1 MARSTPKKKK
11 IGKAITPKDQAKAHK
26 KLMNS
31 KYRKTVIV
39 RKDPTSPAKK
49 KAKKGKKKSISLAK
63 RFGNKKGAP
72 GYIPISPAPKN
83 KKKIKKKPA
92 VKKKKRPF

>member
-1 MARSTPKKKK
+1 MGRSTPKKKK
-11 IGKAITPKDQAKAHK
+11 IGKAITPKNQAKAHK
-26 KLMNS
+26 KIMNS
-31 KYRKTVIV
+31 KRKY
-39 RKDPTSPAKK
+39 P
-49 KAKKGKKKSISLAK
+49 GKKKSISLAK